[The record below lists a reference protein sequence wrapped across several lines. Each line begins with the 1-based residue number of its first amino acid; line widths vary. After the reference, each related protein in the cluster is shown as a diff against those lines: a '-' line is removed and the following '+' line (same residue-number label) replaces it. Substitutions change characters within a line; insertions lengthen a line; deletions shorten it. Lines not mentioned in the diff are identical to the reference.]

1 MSPPPPIDPESF
13 PKELKDGVI
22 ASILGGLAMTA
33 RLLLSTEPVSVGWV
47 VRRVLAAAITA
58 ALVGYGIQDHIE
70 SPGLKMAVVG
80 AAGYAAPECLDY
92 LMRYIKSK
100 GDAEVGPAPASPMQ
114 KTKPRE
120 SGASNLLLAV
130 CLLTAFAGLSALA
143 SAYISGVCPRHP
155 AISGRPGHDRDGRR
169 HQVGLGQRRAGSL
182 SCDPCAEGRP

>member
-70 SPGLKMAVVG
+70 SPGLKMAVIG
-80 AAGYAAPECLDY
+80 ATGYAAPECLDY
-92 LMRYIKSK
+92 LMRYIKARGDKEVAAVSGKPKKPNAKSK
-100 GDAEVGPAPASPMQ
+100 AKG
-114 KTKPRE
+114 K
-120 SGASNLLLAV
+120 
-130 CLLTAFAGLSALA
+130 
-143 SAYISGVCPRHP
+143 
-155 AISGRPGHDRDGRR
+155 RDK
-169 HQVGLGQRRAGSL
+169 
-182 SCDPCAEGRP
+182 